1 MLVGCE
7 AVDVLQCALYGIISQ
22 CGSPYAIVPF
32 LLFSSF
38 SLSLSVL
45 ACLDVT
51 VVTAVG
57 IIHTVNMIYSW
68 RFGSVDLRVVNRVL
82 HRCVSG
88 EFCNRIFLRSLH
100 ADLSTFL
107 CIQSL
112 LKRSKLLPLAH
123 Q

>member
-38 SLSLSVL
+38 SLSFSVL

-68 RFGSVDLRVVNRVL
+68 KFWVRDLIS
-82 HRCVSG
+82 C
-88 EFCNRIFLRSLH
+88 
-100 ADLSTFL
+100 
-107 CIQSL
+107 QSRAL
-112 LKRSKLLPLAH
+112 QVRLASFAIVYF
-123 Q
+123 